1 MFYYN
6 GMKLEINHKKKNGKI
21 TNIWRINSMLL
32 KHQWDK
38 IKSKKKSESISRQT
52 KITIKS
58 YKMSGV
64 Q

>member
-38 IKSKKKSESISRQT
+38 IKSKKKSGSISRQT
-52 KITIKS
+52 KITMIS

>member
-6 GMKLEINHKKKNGKI
+6 GMKLETNHEKKNGER
-21 TNIWRINSMLL
+21 TDTWRINSMLL

-38 IKSKKKSESISRQT
+38 IKSKEKSESISRQT
-52 KITIKS
+52 KMAIKS
-58 YKMSGV
+58 YKLSGV